1 MNEEEHQRGSPFA
14 LRELKPIQMPNVGHG
29 GTVQGPVRV
38 HRGAVD
44 RYPPPVD
51 RHDASQLAAS
61 RTGARRRWGLRFLS
75 QVA

>member
-29 GTVQGPVRV
+29 GAVQGPVRV
-38 HRGAVD
+38 HRGAAD

-51 RHDASQLAAS
+51 RHDASHFVEYFA
-61 RTGARRRWGLRFLS
+61 G
-75 QVA
+75 VAKRVGSTSKY